1 MVGNRLTKSGKV
13 KWLFQ
18 NYVQARKIKKT
29 TINCSAD
36 IAVWNKTI

>member
-18 NYVQARKIKKT
+18 NYVQARKKQTQTNKKKT
-29 TINCSAD
+29 
-36 IAVWNKTI
+36 